1 MTTILPQ
8 VEELIST
15 LKQLMPTVYQQETLE
30 SILGLLLSGKGIAV
44 PHHCQTKSESAIS
57 RFLNYYHWSTRSVIR
72 TIRTCILELI
82 QNQRVPGKKPVL
94 QVILDL
100 TTLEKVGKFPHLTD
114 CVRVY
119 NHKRGLHIVVMY
131 LVIGN
136 WRFPWSFRIYRGK
149 GTTSPSQL
157 AQKLLNNLPSVLIQ
171 SFQIYVL
178 GDTAFGTIKLIT
190 KIRHQNNFH
199 ALVGISKT
207 RKLQDGRK
215 VSEIKTRGQQVFLN
229 GLNIPVFLSWVW
241 LKRDGKRVQRFIIST
256 KPMKGKTIARWG
268 KRRWQIEGFFKTVK
282 HCFSLHRFGQKTL
295 LGVYRWL
302 ILSFTSYLLAY
313 WVYLRREASPL
324 GHLENYDHLDWFD
337 SAQIALILLFPH
349 ILLLSLLNQLETVI
363 PWLNDRGFDFCLTRC
378 KI

>member
-1 MTTILPQ
+1 MREILPQ
-8 VEELIST
+8 VEELMLS
-15 LKQLMPTVYQQETLE
+15 LKQLMPSIYQQETLE
-30 SILGLLLSGKGIAV
+30 SIVGLFLSGKGNAV

-57 RFLNYYHWSTRSVIR
+57 RFLNYYNWSTRSVIR
-72 TIRTCILELI
+72 TVRSYILNLI
-82 QNQRVPGKKPVL
+82 LSQRIKGRKPIL
-94 QVILDL
+94 QIILDL
-100 TTLEKVGKFPHLTD
+100 TTLEKVGNFPHLND
-114 CVRVY
+114 LVRVY
-119 NHKRGLHIVVMY
+119 NHKKGLHIVVMY

-149 GTTSPSQL
+149 GTPSSSQL
-157 AQKLLNNLPSVLIQ
+157 AQKLLNNLPSILTR

-190 KIRHQNNFH
+190 KIRTQNSFQ
-199 ALVGISKT
+199 ALVGIAKT

-215 VSEIKTRGQQVFLN
+215 VSEIKTRGQQVYLN
-229 GLNIPVFLSWVW
+229 GLDIPVFLSWVW

-295 LGVYRWL
+295 IGVYRWL
-302 ILSFTSYLLAY
+302 ILSFVSYLLAY
-313 WVYLRREASPL
+313 WVYLHL
-324 GHLENYDHLDWFD
+324 GNYDNLDWFY
-337 SAQIALILLFPH
+337 SAQQALIILLPH
-349 ILLLSLLNQLETVI
+349 ILLLSLIKQLETVI
-363 PWLNDRGFDFCLTRC
+363 PWLNGLGFDFCLMRC